1 VVLKIHKTKYVQKK
15 INKNAFLRYN
25 PIGAQSENTRKKNLN
40 YTSTDKKKLTW
51 RKFVSKDKEK
61 WQVF

>member
-1 VVLKIHKTKYVQKK
+1 MHFCAIIRSVHKVKI
-15 INKNAFLRYN
+15 L
-25 PIGAQSENTRKKNLN
+25 EKKNLN